1 MAIRTET
8 PTAPVG
14 APTEW
19 VGQRV
24 KRKEDPRLLTGT
36 GRYADDVQAV
46 GELYC
51 AILRSPHPHAR
62 IVKVDTSKA
71 REIPGVVLAISG
83 ADAEPHWNELMPV
96 MDLLDM
102 KLPRVYALAT
112 GKVHYEGEAVA
123 AVAAESRY
131 IAEDALDAI
140 VVEYEPLPAIANLE
154 DALGTDAPTDVEVDV
169 AGGDSSPNGS
179 DLPGTPGETVERFAA
194 DIGRR
199 ALTHEPLAVRG
210 GGEPTAV
217 LYEEWGHNVQCDWKF
232 EIGDPDK
239 VFAEADHVVRRRIGT
254 HRYSGVPMECRAV
267 LAEHDAGRN
276 ELTVRL
282 STQFPHQARTIFAAT
297 FGIPEPNIHVLAD
310 DVGAGYGNKLQVDS
324 EVIPILLAILTGR
337 PVKWTETRKGWLM
350 SAPHARDYQH
360 DIEGAFSSDGTLLA
374 LRNHIVGDEGCDGA
388 VRAAGCGALLV
399 GGTYSP
405 GTYKVDSYAAHVQAV
420 VTNKAPYGAYR
431 GYGKETANLAIE
443 RLMDAAAEQLGIDPV
458 DIRRRNLI
466 DTYPHELPSGPII
479 ESGSFAQ
486 ALEEVVEAMDLPA
499 LRRRQEEA
507 RAAGRYLGF
516 ASVVFLEPS
525 AASIPMSVFNGY
537 ETASVRLTPDGQV
550 MVLTGMQTIGQG
562 METAMAQITADRL
575 GVRPDDVRIIY
586 GDTNAVPYGL
596 GSYASRGATFGMSAV
611 YQAATQVREKLLKA
625 AANLLEA
632 SPDDLEASNGVV
644 SLVGAPARQIAVS
657 EVAKAVYL
665 FPGPYAVLPDES
677 NPTLEGNFVWT
688 NPQVSWAPDEH
699 GRVRLYP
706 AHGGGAEGA
715 LVEVDIETGQVTVE
729 RLWVCHDVG
738 KMINPAIVEAQVVG
752 GMVQGF
758 GGTMLEQMRYDDD
771 GRMLTKTLNDYQLP
785 NALSA
790 PPIEVMHI
798 ETPSP
803 VTPLGTK
810 GVGEAGCIGTPTV
823 LMAAVE
829 DALRPLGVHVDM
841 TPLDPERVLRMIL
854 AAGA

>member
-1 MAIRTET
+1 MAAQTDT
-8 PTAPVG
+8 PAAQSAG
-14 APTEW
+14 PTEW

-62 IVKVDTSKA
+62 IVRVDTSKA

-83 ADAEPHWNELMPV
+83 ADAEPHWNQLMPV

-112 GKVHYEGEAVA
+112 DKVHYEGEAVA

-140 VVEYEPLPAIANLE
+140 VVEYEPLPAVANLE
-154 DALGTDAPTDVEVDV
+154 DALGTVAPADVEVADGDV
-169 AGGDSSPNGS
+169 
-179 DLPGTPGETVERFAA
+179 
-194 DIGRR
+194 GRR
-199 ALTHEPLAVRG
+199 APTHEPLAVRG
-210 GGEPTAV
+210 GGEPTAL
-217 LYEEWGHNVQCDWKF
+217 LYEEWGHNVQCDWEF

-239 VFAEADHVVRRRIGT
+239 VFAEADHVVRRRVGT
-254 HRYSGVPMECRAV
+254 HRYSGMPMECRVV

-276 ELTVRL
+276 QLTIRL

-324 EVIPILLAILTGR
+324 EVIPVLLAILTGR
-337 PVKWTETRKGWLM
+337 PIKWTENRRGWLT
-350 SAPHARDYQH
+350 SAPHSRDYFH

-388 VRAAGCGALLV
+388 VRAAGLGALLV

-405 GTYKVDSYAAHVQAV
+405 GTYKVNSYKAHVQAV

-443 RLMDAAAEQLGIDPV
+443 RLMDAAADQLGIDPIE
-458 DIRRRNLI
+458 IRRHNLI

-479 ESGSFAQ
+479 ESGSFRQ
-486 ALEEVVEAMDLPA
+486 ALEDVVEAMDLPA

-507 RAAGRYLGF
+507 RAAGRYIGF
-516 ASVVFLEPS
+516 SACVFLEPS

-575 GVRPDDVRIIY
+575 GVRPDDVRIVY

-596 GSYASRGATFGMSAV
+596 GSYASRGATYGMSAV

-632 SPDDLEASNGVV
+632 NADDLEVSDGVV
-644 SLVGAPARQIAVS
+644 SLVGAPARQIAVA

-665 FPGPYAVLPDES
+665 FPGPYAVLPDEP

-688 NPQVSWAPDEH
+688 NPQVAWSPDEH

-715 LVEVDIETGQVTVE
+715 LVEVDVETGQVKVE

-758 GGTMLEQMRYDDD
+758 GGTMLEQLSYDDD
-771 GRMLTKTLNDYQLP
+771 GRMLTKTLNDYQVP
-785 NALSA
+785 NAMSA
-790 PPIEVMHI
+790 PPIELMHI

-803 VTPLGTK
+803 ITPLGTK

-823 LMAAVE
+823 LMSAVE
-829 DALRPLGVHVDM
+829 DALRPFGVSVDM
-841 TPLDPERVLRMIL
+841 TPLDPERVLRMIQASGAQL
-854 AAGA
+854 ASGR